1 MKFSR
6 LLAILAVLVV
16 TNLFSYLNGRIV
28 GFLMGRE
35 DLAACMVPLEHAIV
49 RLKIEKGEAIQVNK
63 VTKPMGDIAK

>member
-1 MKFSR
+1 MKFNH
-6 LLAILAVLVV
+6 VLVILV
-16 TNLFSYLNGRIV
+16 VLIITNLFSYLQGRIV

-35 DLAACMVPLEHAIV
+35 DLAACMMPLEHAIV

>member
-6 LLAILAVLVV
+6 LLAILAVLAV